1 MNRFFIYTIVLVLL
15 VSCGYSQEEKER
27 LSREERRRLQI
38 EDSLALKIC
47 VLPTLD
53 CLPMFVAK
61 ERGWFAVDREDIR
74 LKPYNAQMDC
84 DVVLEKGLVEGSISD
99 LIRTERLITKGLPLT
114 YISSTNTYWQ
124 LIANK
129 MARVKKLGQLG
140 DKMVA
145 MTRFSATD
153 YLTDRTLEGVKT
165 KAQVFR
171 IQINDVTLRLKMLL
185 NNEMDAL
192 WLPEPQATMARQHS
206 NPVLRDSRDYKVNLG
221 VLAFRSNAMRD
232 KRRQKQL
239 RAFVKAY
246 NEAVDSIN
254 RLGLDHYS
262 IIIQKYCGVDENTI
276 KAIPKTMFRHVE
288 KPSGADINLARQ
300 YVKALKSV

>member
-1 MNRFFIYTIVLVLL
+1 
-15 VSCGYSQEEKER
+15 
-27 LSREERRRLQI
+27 
-38 EDSLALKIC
+38 
-47 VLPTLD
+47 
-53 CLPMFVAK
+53 MFVAK

-84 DVVLEKGLVEGSISD
+84 DVALEKRLVEGSVSD
-99 LIRTERLITKGLPLT
+99 LIRTERLIAKGLPLT
-114 YISSTNTYWQ
+114 YISSTNAYWQ

-171 IQINDVTLRLKMLL
+171 IQINNVTLRLKMLL

-192 WLPEPQATMARQHS
+192 WLPEPQATTARQLS

-221 VLAFRSNAMRD
+221 VLAFHSNAMRN

-262 IIIQKYCGVDENTI
+262 IIIQKYCGVDENTV
-276 KAIPKTMFRHVE
+276 KALPKTMFRHIE
-288 KPSGADINLARQ
+288 KPSGTDINLARQ

>member
-1 MNRFFIYTIVLVLL
+1 MNKFFIYTVVLVLL

-27 LSREERRRLQI
+27 LSREERHRLQI

-61 ERGWFAVDREDIR
+61 ERRWFADSGEDIR

-84 DVVLEKGLVEGSISD
+84 DVALEKRLVEGSVSD
-99 LIRTERLITKGLPLT
+99 LIRTERLIAKGLPLT
-114 YISSTNTYWQ
+114 YISSTNAYWQ

-129 MARVKKLGQLG
+129 MARIKKPEQLG

-153 YLTDRTLEGVKT
+153 YLTGRVLEGVKT
-165 KAQVFR
+165 KAPVFR
-171 IQINDVTLRLKMLL
+171 VQFNDIHIRLKMLL

-192 WLPEPQATMARQHS
+192 WLPEPQATTERLYS
-206 NPVLRDSRDYKVNLG
+206 NPVLKDSRDYKINVG
-221 VLAFRSNAMRD
+221 VLAFRSDAMRD

-246 NEAVDSIN
+246 NTAVDSIN
-254 RLGLDHYS
+254 RSGLERFSDV
-262 IIIQKYCGVDENTI
+262 IRKYCGTDENTV
-276 KAIPKTMFRHVE
+276 KALPKLSFKHIE
-288 KPSGADINLARQ
+288 KPAASDINIARQ
-300 YVKALKSV
+300 YVKSLKPV